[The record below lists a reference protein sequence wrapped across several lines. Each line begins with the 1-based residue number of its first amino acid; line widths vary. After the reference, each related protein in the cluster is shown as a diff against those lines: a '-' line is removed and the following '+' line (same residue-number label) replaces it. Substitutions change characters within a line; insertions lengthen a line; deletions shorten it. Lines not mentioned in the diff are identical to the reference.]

1 MAAAPGA
8 LPVEQS
14 RRLERM
20 RREPLYLLDA
30 SAVITNEGSAREDAV
45 LRYHVSGSTGT
56 MYTVGV
62 ERRRLSC
69 TCPDFTA
76 GARRHGVE
84 CKHCC
89 FVVYRV
95 LGDAFAAHHFDT
107 THRRRIGDEQWRR
120 WCDRTRRLH
129 QHQHASGDSSAAG
142 SGGGGANDE
151 QPFDWTHDPAWCRA
165 AGLVPAADYDAD
177 ASGAELQCAI
187 CFDELR
193 AATGSTKLLVQCGT
207 CSKCVHRSCADQWV
221 RTGDHDCCV
230 YCRSPLVYAAVLA
243 ERDAHG
249 DAARKRR
256 RTE

>member
-1 MAAAPGA
+1 MAAATSA

-30 SAVITNEGSAREDAV
+30 SAVIANEGSDRDDGAV

-56 MYTVGV
+56 LYTVSV

-69 TCPDFTA
+69 TCPDFTT

-95 LGDAFAAHHFDT
+95 LGDAFAAQHFDAAR
-107 THRRRIGDEQWRR
+107 RRRIGDDQWRR
-120 WCDRTRRLH
+120 LCDRTRRLH
-129 QHQHASGDSSAAG
+129 QHQHSHNGDSPATSGG
-142 SGGGGANDE
+142 SGNDE
-151 QPFDWTHDPAWCRA
+151 QPYDWTHDPAWRQA
-165 AGLVPAADYDAD
+165 TGLVSAADYDAD
-177 ASGAELQCAI
+177 ATGAELQCAI

-193 AATGSTKLLVQCGT
+193 AAAGSTQLLVQCGT